1 MAPFDALEGAALYA
15 GLFAAALVEYV
26 FPPFPGDSVSVLG
39 GALVTRAQ
47 GSLPLAVLALTAG
60 SLVGI
65 AACWRVGVGLGSGL
79 DARPDDA
86 RVLGLSFGALKRG
99 AAHVRS
105 KGTWLLLVN
114 RFVPSFRAVL
124 FVAAGAAG
132 LRLPRVL
139 LLGGLSAL
147 AWNSLLVGVGVAL
160 GVNAERIEAWL
171 ATYQASA
178 LAVAGGLAVLVGVRW
193 AWRRRARPPTR

>member
-1 MAPFDALEGAALYA
+1 MGPFDALSGAALYA
-15 GLFAAALVEYV
+15 GLFVAALVEYV

-47 GSLPLAVLALTAG
+47 GSLLLAVLALTAG

-65 AACWRVGVGLGSGL
+65 TACWRVGVGLGSGL
-79 DARPDDA
+79 DARPDEA
-86 RVLGLSFGALKRG
+86 RVLGLSMGALKR
-99 AAHVRS
+99 AAAKVRVH
-105 KGTWLLLVN
+105 GTWLLLAN
-114 RFVPSFRAVL
+114 RFLPSFRAVL

-139 LLGGLSAL
+139 LLGGCSAL

-160 GVNAERIEAWL
+160 GANVERIEAWL
-171 ATYQASA
+171 STYR
-178 LAVAGGLAVLVGVRW
+178 AVALGVAAVLVLGFGARW
-193 AWRRRARPPTR
+193 AWRRRVRPR